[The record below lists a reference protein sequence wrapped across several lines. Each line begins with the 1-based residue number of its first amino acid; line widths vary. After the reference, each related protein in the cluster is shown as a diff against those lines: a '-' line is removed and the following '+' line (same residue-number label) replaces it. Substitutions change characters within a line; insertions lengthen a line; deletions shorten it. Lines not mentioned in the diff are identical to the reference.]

1 MPIKR
6 SAYKEL
12 RKSRKR
18 HFRNISTVSELKTSV
33 KKFERLLLDK
43 KTEEAKEFLKNLL
56 SKIDRAASK
65 GIIHRKTAHR
75 KASRLSKRLSNIS
88 KT

>member
-18 HFRNISTVSELKTSV
+18 HVRNISTVSELKTAV
-33 KKFERLLLDK
+33 KRFEKLLLDK

-75 KASRLSKRLSNIS
+75 KASRLSRRLSNLP